1 MRRFRGAALFRS
13 SRPSSSWGFPFWR
26 LGLTVRRS
34 RPPTAAA
41 ELRALVPSHSASCR
55 PPLTPALCLS
65 PRFLLGG
72 FGALRG
78 FACVRF
84 GRFKPFWPPALASQ
98 APPAII
104 LAVLRRF
111 RGSALLRGLCPS
123 SSQGAPFWPSGLTL
137 RSSGLAFSQ
146 PLTLA
151 VSLWRIH
158 MPTAQVM
165 PSSITVTQA
174 RVAGSLFNRSAG
186 LRLLGSGSHSSC
198 LVTARR
204 LWSHLACAVSP
215 RGCVV
220 FHPAANPAVKLTRQR
235 RAAYFVR

>member
-1 MRRFRGAALFRS
+1 MS
-13 SRPSSSWGFPFWR
+13 QR
-26 LGLTVRRS
+26 LS
-34 RPPTAAA
+34 
-41 ELRALVPSHSASCR
+41 
-55 PPLTPALCLS
+55 
-65 PRFLLGG
+65 
-72 FGALRG
+72 
-78 FACVRF
+78 
-84 GRFKPFWPPALASQ
+84 KPFWPPALASQ

-146 PLTLA
+146 PLILA
-151 VSLWRIH
+151 VSLLRIH

-165 PSSITVTQA
+165 SLSIAVTHSQ
-174 RVAGSLFNRSAG
+174 VLPLVLSRSAG

-215 RGCVV
+215 RGCFV